1 MSLSIYLKR
10 ISLNQWRYYYNKLLL
25 IEVPLTASCIK
36 GLMPLASDSPTVTL
50 QPITA
55 SDALPLETTNAVAE
69 CLRSEPSF
77 HEALSPDDY
86 CSDNEWLSG
95 QWRFDERLLLSNR
108 DQSWPEQPIAVN
120 IYSQIVLY
128 GCAHC
133 DRKDGVALIAPQ
145 TIEPMG
151 FIVSTNSAKDGVR
164 ERPVSALL
172 GLFTGQVA
180 PATAHTLKIS
190 EELCCVSDLLFGLS
204 CLPRL

>member
-108 DQSWPEQPIAVN
+108 DQSRPEQPIAVN
-120 IYSQIVLY
+120 IYSQVVLY
-128 GCAHC
+128 GCAHRC
-133 DRKDGVALIAPQ
+133 DRRDVVSLTPPQ
-145 TIEPMG
+145 TIAPMG

-164 ERPVSALL
+164 ERPVSALI
-172 GLFTGQVA
+172 GLFAGQGA
-180 PATAHTLKIS
+180 PATAYTLKIP
-190 EELCCVSDLLFGLS
+190 EELCCVSDLLSGL
-204 CLPRL
+204 